1 MHAQAASGPRNLAN
15 DTLLHAQTTS
25 RAWRQ
30 TFPSARQPARLFLQK
45 LFFTKTW
52 QPAHCLH
59 VQTASRALLTHSSFF
74 LLPKTWQPARCL
86 HAQAASGPQNLAN
99 LHVQTT
105 SRAWWQT
112 FPSARQPARFFFQKK
127 ILLRPGNRHTVCMR
141 RRQAGPS
148 YRYQLVLVF
157 VCVCVFVFVF
167 VFVFVC

>member
-1 MHAQAASGPRNLAN
+1 MRRQWRDTQQTSPKTGNRHAFTFAEQQTGQHFPQHGNR
-15 DTLLHAQTTS
+15 LH
-25 RAWRQ
+25 
-30 TFPSARQPARLFLQK
+30 
-45 LFFTKTW
+45 FFFFSQGRRK
-52 QPAHCLH
+52 
-59 VQTASRALLTHSSFF
+59 HSSFF

-99 LHVQTT
+99 GTLLHAQTT

-112 FPSARQPARFFFQKK
+112 FPSARQPARFFFKK
-127 ILLRPGNRHTVCMR
+127 KFLLRPGNRHTVCMR